1 MTERNPAHPITPN
14 GPGLRDSYG
23 VTIII
28 EIIEPRVPGH
38 LALGG
43 IL

>member
-1 MTERNPAHPITPN
+1 MTERNPAHLNTLVSPE
-14 GPGLRDSYG
+14 LRDSHS